1 MIRGFREFRA
11 ATLAAALALG
21 LSASAAG
28 QTEDAPP
35 WQDPAVFQIGRE
47 PPRAS
52 FTPFPAAD
60 AAVAGRPEDSPRR
73 LSLNGDW
80 KFHFVPRPAD
90 RPEGF
95 FEPGFDDS
103 AWDEIAVPSNW
114 ELLGYGY
121 PVYRDESYSFPRNP
135 PFVPE
140 DDNPVGSYRRAFE
153 VPARWDGNEIF
164 LRFDGVYSAFYVWVN
179 GAFVGYSEGSRTP
192 AEFRITEQITTG
204 TNVLAVQVIRWS
216 DGSYLESQDFWRISG
231 IDREVSLLARP
242 PTFLRD
248 FSANADLVTGYRDGI
263 LDLSVGVANRGL
275 ADAGAYE
282 VRYELFDPDGG
293 PVWGEPRELRLDVP
307 SGGEASMGATETI
320 RDVLAWSAETPHL
333 YRLVLS
339 LAGADGRVAEAT
351 AVRIGFRRIETADG
365 ELLLNGRPIVLRG
378 VNRHEHDPERGH
390 VVDEASML
398 EDIRLMKLLNINA
411 VRTAHYPNLPR
422 FYELADEY
430 GLYVVDE
437 PNIESHGM
445 GFLPEVTLAGR
456 PEWRDAHLDR
466 TERMVIRDR
475 NHPSVIIW
483 SLGNEAGDGENFD
496 ATSEWIREYDP
507 WRPIL
512 YEPAG
517 ERDIVDIVAPMYVR
531 PYWLE
536 HYAASRSEKP
546 FLLVEYAHA
555 MGNSVGNLA
564 DYWEVI
570 DSDPKLVGG
579 FIWDWVDQA
588 IRREDASGRPFWAY
602 GGDIGPPGIPTD
614 GNFLVNGLVSADRKP
629 HPHAFEVKKVYQ
641 PVRIRAL
648 HARSGLIEVEN
659 RRAFT
664 DLSDLA
670 GSWELTA
677 DGAVLAEGTVPPVAT
692 PPGASEIVSFDIP
705 ETEIEPL
712 MERLLTVRF
721 RTREDAPLVP
731 AGHEVAWEQFF
742 VDVVRPEDIEEEEE
756 EEPAEGEEEVVEEE
770 QEEEEPPPEPPPM
783 EPVRVRE
790 SEDSITING
799 RGFTV
804 EFSRALGTLRSF
816 REGARELVRSG
827 PVPNFWRAPTDNDY
841 GNGLPARSRVWKAAG
856 RPPARVLEDVL
867 VREDADRRRVEVE
880 SRFSLRS
887 IDAFYTLLHEV
898 FGNGTVAVSVRLSGV
913 NEDLPEM
920 PRFGTLLTLPGSLS
934 QVEWYGRGPHENY
947 WDRRTGAAVGRY
959 RAAVS
964 ELAHP
969 YVRPQ
974 ETGTRSDVRWA
985 ALTDDAGTGL
995 LVIGLPH
1002 LSLSALPYRIS
1013 DLDGGETKSRTHWAE
1028 LAPRDEITM
1037 ALDYRQT
1044 GVGGDDSWG
1053 AVPHREYTLWPQNLE
1068 YRFLMRPIGAGDDP
1082 GVLARLI
1089 VPDEATET
1097 AIYARSLD
1105 LHDFAERNLVA
1116 HLARGVT
1123 RPSGSVP
1130 VLPLFRRRRRRA
1142 YRRDPGLG
1150 GPPRRPLAGLP
1161 GRRGHGPAGSRAGA
1175 AGLVGEAVLPPAPG
1189 FRGLLPPA
1197 GGGRDQSR
1205 RAVLVRAGG
1214 ARSRGSGRRGGRGP
1228 GGRKAAGHRPA
1239 RRRRG
1244 ALGAG
1249 PDHGPRRGSRPLAH
1263 GSRRRAAGG
1272 RDGLDLPRRDH
1283 RPLGGTAGLGPGIV
1297 HR

>member
-1 MIRGFREFRA
+1 MMRGSRVLLSP
-11 ATLAAALALG
+11 TLAGALALG
-21 LSASAAG
+21 LAAG
-28 QTEDAPP
+28 AGAQPPETPP

-52 FTPFPAAD
+52 FTPYPNPEAA
-60 AAVAGRPEDSPRR
+60 ATGRPADSPRR
-73 LSLNGDW
+73 ISLNGDW

-90 RPEGF
+90 RPEDF
-95 FEPGFDDS
+95 FEPGYDDS
-103 AWDEIAVPSNW
+103 AWDEIPVPSNW

-121 PVYRDESYSFPRNP
+121 PVYRDESYSFPANP

-140 DDNPVGSYRRAFE
+140 DDNPVGSYRRSFE
-153 VPARWDGNEIF
+153 IPSRWDGNEVF

-192 AEFRITEQITTG
+192 AEFRLTETIREGRNT
-204 TNVLAVQVIRWS
+204 LAVQVIRWS

-242 PTFLRD
+242 ATFVRD
-248 FSANADLVTGYRDGI
+248 FSAGADLVTGYRDGI
-263 LDLSVGVANRGL
+263 LDFSVNVVNRGL
-275 ADAGAYE
+275 GEAGAHE
-282 VRYELFDPDGG
+282 VGYELFDPDGNS
-293 PVWGEPRELRLDVP
+293 VWGNPEVLRLDVP
-307 SGGEASMGATETI
+307 PGGEASMGATATI
-320 RDVLAWSAETPHL
+320 RDVRAWSAETPDL
-333 YRLVLS
+333 YRLVIS
-339 LAGADGRVAEAT
+339 LAGPGGRMAEAT
-351 AVRIGFRRIETADG
+351 AVRIGFRRVETADG

-390 VVDEASML
+390 VVDEASMI
-398 EDIRLMKLLNINA
+398 EDLRLMKRLNINA

-422 FYELADEY
+422 FYELTDEY
-430 GLYVVDE
+430 GFYVVDE

-445 GFLPEVTLAGR
+445 GYLPEVTLAGR

-466 TERMVIRDR
+466 TERMVLRDR

-496 ATSEWIREYDP
+496 ATSDWIRENDP

-536 HYAASRSEKP
+536 HYAASRSAKP

-564 DYWEVI
+564 DYWQVI

-588 IRREDASGRPFWAY
+588 ILREDESGHPYWAY

-614 GNFLVNGLVSADRKP
+614 GNFLVNGLVSADRQP

-641 PVRIRAL
+641 PIRIRAL

-677 DGAVLAEGTVPPVAT
+677 DGAVLAEGTMPPVAI

-705 ETEIEPL
+705 ETGIEPL

-721 RTREDAPLVP
+721 RTREDAPLIP

-756 EEPAEGEEEVVEEE
+756 EEPEEDELAEGDTEVLPEE
-770 QEEEEPPPEPPPM
+770 QEEEDPGPEPPPM
-783 EPVRVRE
+783 EPVRVRD
-790 SEDSITING
+790 SEDSVTVSG
-799 RGFTV
+799 RGFRV
-804 EFSRALGTLRSF
+804 EFSRELGTLRSF
-816 REGARELVRSG
+816 RAGSRELVRSG
-827 PVPNFWRAPTDNDY
+827 PAPNFWRAPTDNDY
-841 GNGLPARSRVWKAAG
+841 GNGFPARSGIWKTAG
-856 RPPARVLEDVL
+856 SPPERVLEDVQ
-867 VREDADRRRVEVE
+867 VREAADGLSVAVE

-887 IDAFYTLLHEV
+887 INAFYTLLHEV
-898 FGNGTVAVSVRLSGV
+898 FGDGTVAVSARLSGV
-913 NEDLPEM
+913 DEDLPEM
-920 PRFGTLLTLPGSLS
+920 PRFGTLLTLPDALG

-964 ELAHP
+964 DLAHP

-974 ETGTRSDVRWA
+974 ETGTRTDVRWA
-985 ALTDDAGTGL
+985 ALTDEGGAGL
-995 LVIGLPH
+995 LVMGLPH
-1002 LSLSALPYRIS
+1002 LSFSALPYRIS

-1028 LAPRDEITM
+1028 LSEREEITL
-1037 ALDYRQT
+1037 ALDFRQT

-1068 YRFLMRPIGAGDDP
+1068 YRFLMRPIGPDDDP
-1082 GVLARLI
+1082 GVLARL
-1089 VPDEATET
+1089 VLPDEAAE
-1097 AIYARSLD
+1097 AAVYSRSLD
-1105 LHDFAERNLVA
+1105 LHDFAERNLAA
-1116 HLARGVT
+1116 HLARGVPPRVDPPQSSPYSAEGDAGLT
-1123 RPSGSVP
+1123 DGVRGSVD
-1130 VLPLFRRRRRRA
+1130 RRGGHWQG
-1142 YRRDPGLG
+1142 YRSDAVTVRLDLGPAQQVWSVKLSFLQHPGSG
-1150 GPPRRPLAGLP
+1150 VYFPRRVEVATSLDGESWSDPVIRDVQNPDGAGEDLPGGGRERVIVPLAGEET
-1161 GRRGHGPAGSRAGA
+1161 R
-1175 AGLVGEAVLPPAPG
+1175 
-1189 FRGLLPPA
+1189 F
-1197 GGGRDQSR
+1197 
-1205 RAVLVRAGG
+1205 VRV
-1214 ARSRGSGRRGGRGP
+1214 RI
-1228 GGRKAAGHRPA
+1228 
-1239 RRRRG
+1239 
-1244 ALGAG
+1244 
-1249 PDHGPRRGSRPLAH
+1249 
-1263 GSRRRAAGG
+1263 
-1272 RDGLDLPRRDH
+1272 
-1283 RPLGGTAGLGPGIV
+1283 AGLGEVPDPWPTGPDGARREGEIAWIYVDEIIV
-1297 HR
+1297 R

>member
-1 MIRGFREFRA
+1 MIRGRHPFPL
-11 ATLAAALALG
+11 TALALG
-21 LSASAAG
+21 ISAAAAAQPEG
-28 QTEDAPP
+28 PPP
-35 WQDPAVFQIGRE
+35 WQDPTVFQIGRE

-52 FTPFPAAD
+52 FTPYPD
-60 AAVAGRPEDSPRR
+60 PDTAVTGRPADSPRR
-73 LSLNGDW
+73 ISLDGDW

-90 RPEGF
+90 RPTEF

-121 PVYRDESYSFPRNP
+121 PVYRDEFYSFPADP

-140 DDNPVGSYRRAFE
+140 DDNPVGSYRRSFE
-153 VPARWDGNEIF
+153 IPARWAGNEVF

-192 AEFRITEQITTG
+192 AEFRITEHVTTG
-204 TNVLAVQVIRWS
+204 PNTLAVQVIRWS

-242 PTFLRD
+242 PTFVRD
-248 FSANADLVTGYRDGI
+248 FSASADLVTGYRDGI
-263 LDLSVGVANRGL
+263 LDFSVNVANRGL
-275 ADAGAYE
+275 GAAGAHE
-282 VRYELFDPDGG
+282 VRYELFDPDGNSL
-293 PVWGEPRELRLDVP
+293 WGAPELLQLDVP
-307 SGGEASMGATETI
+307 PGGEASMGATATI
-320 RDVLAWSAETPHL
+320 PDVRAWSAETPNL

-339 LAGADGRVAEAT
+339 LAGPGGAVTEAT
-351 AVRIGFRRIETADG
+351 AVRVGFRRIETADG

-390 VVDEASML
+390 VVDEAGML
-398 EDIRLMKLLNINA
+398 EDIRLMKRLNINA

-422 FYELADEY
+422 FYELTDEY

-445 GFLPEVTLAGR
+445 GFLPEVTLAAR

-466 TERMVIRDR
+466 TERMVMRDR

-496 ATSEWIREYDP
+496 ATSEWIRENDP

-517 ERDIVDIVAPMYVR
+517 ERNVVDIVAPMYVR

-564 DYWEVI
+564 DYWRVI

-588 IRREDASGRPFWAY
+588 LLREDDSGRPFWAY

-659 RRAFT
+659 LRAFT

-670 GSWELTA
+670 GSWQLTA
-677 DGAVLAEGTVPPVAT
+677 DGVVVAEGEVPPISTA
-692 PPGASEIVSFDIP
+692 PGAVEIVSFDIP
-705 ETEIEPL
+705 ETGIEPL

-721 RTREDAPLVP
+721 HTREDAPLVP

-742 VDVVRPEDIEEEEE
+742 VDVVHPDDIEEEEE
-756 EEPAEGEEEVVEEE
+756 EETTEEVGEEEEEEPAESEAEVPEEE
-770 QEEEEPPPEPPPM
+770 QEEEEPAPEPPPM
-783 EPVRVRE
+783 EPLTVRE
-790 SEDSITING
+790 SEDAVTVSG
-799 RGFTV
+799 RGFTL
-804 EFSRALGTLRSF
+804 EFDRERGTLGSF
-816 REGARELVRSG
+816 RAGRRDLLSAG

-841 GNGLPARSRVWKAAG
+841 GNGFPARSGVWKTAG
-856 RPPARVLEDVL
+856 SPPARVLEDIL
-867 VREDADRRRVEVE
+867 VRQDEDRLRVVVE
-880 SRFSLRS
+880 SRFALRS
-887 IDAFYTLLHEV
+887 VGASYTLRHEV
-898 FGNGTVAVSVRLSGV
+898 FGNGTVAVSARLSGV

-920 PRFGTLLTLPGSLS
+920 PRFGTLLTLPPSLS
-934 QVEWYGRGPHENY
+934 EAEWYGRGPHENY

-959 RAAVS
+959 RSPVA

-974 ETGTRSDVRWA
+974 ETGTRTDVRWA
-985 ALTDDAGTGL
+985 TFTDGSGAGL

-1002 LSLSALPYRIS
+1002 LSFSALPYRIA

-1028 LAPRDEITM
+1028 LVPRDEITL
-1037 ALDYRQT
+1037 AVDFRQT

-1053 AVPHREYTLWPQNLE
+1053 AVPHREYTLWPQDLDF
-1068 YRFLMRPIGAGDDP
+1068 RFLMRAIGPGDDP
-1082 GVLARLI
+1082 SVFTRLVL
-1089 VPDEATET
+1089 PDEAAED
-1097 AIYARSLD
+1097 AVYGRSLE
-1105 LHDFAERNLVA
+1105 LHHFGERNLA
-1116 HLARGVT
+1116 PHLARGVT
-1123 RPSGSVP
+1123 AEVQPPQSSPYSAAGDAGLTDGVRGSV
-1130 VLPLFRRRRRRA
+1130 
-1142 YRRDPGLG
+1142 D
-1150 GPPRRPLAGLP
+1150 
-1161 GRRGHGPAGSRAGA
+1161 
-1175 AGLVGEAVLPPAPG
+1175 
-1189 FRGLLPPA
+1189 
-1197 GGGRDQSR
+1197 
-1205 RAVLVRAGG
+1205 
-1214 ARSRGSGRRGGRGP
+1214 RRGGHWQGYRTDEVTAELDLGP
-1228 GGRKAAGHRPA
+1228 AQPVWSVKLSFLQHPGSGVYFPRRVEVATSLDGQSWSEPAIQEVKDPDEVGQETPEGGRQRITVALEGGEARFVRVRITGLGEVPA
-1239 RRRRG
+1239 PWPT
-1244 ALGAG
+1244 G
-1249 PDHGPRRGSRPLAH
+1249 PDGARYEGETAWIY
-1263 GSRRRAAGG
+1263 
-1272 RDGLDLPRRDH
+1272 LDEI
-1283 RPLGGTAGLGPGIV
+1283 IV
-1297 HR
+1297 R